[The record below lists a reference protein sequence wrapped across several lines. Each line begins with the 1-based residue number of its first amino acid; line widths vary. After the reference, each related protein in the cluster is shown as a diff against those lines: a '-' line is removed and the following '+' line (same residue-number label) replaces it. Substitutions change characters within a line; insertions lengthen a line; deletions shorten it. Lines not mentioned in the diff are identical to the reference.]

1 MKNSFGESLSV
12 TIFGESHGAGIG
24 CVVDGLAPGIEL
36 DERFIAFEMSKR
48 QANGPMATAR
58 READKVEFL
67 SGVYNGRTTG
77 TPLTILILNT
87 DVKSRDYD
95 KLRDIPRPGH
105 ADYTGLKKYFAFND
119 PRGGGHFSGRL
130 TAPLV
135 AAGAVCRTILAGRG
149 ILVGTHLSMC
159 AGIEDAP
166 LPQEEGELR
175 LALEAL
181 NEMPFA
187 VLDEGAGQEMQQAI
201 LNAKKEKDSV
211 GGVLETAVVGLRAG
225 LGEPFFASV
234 ESVLSQLF
242 FSIPAVKGV
251 EFGLG
256 FGYAYLRGSQAN
268 DPIILEDGHIRTE
281 TNLAGGL
288 AGGVT
293 NGMPLVVRA
302 VVRPTP
308 SIGLPQQTINF
319 KTGEPTILELE
330 GRHDPA
336 ILPRARAVAD
346 AVTAIGLVDLYSQR
360 FGTLW
365 QNAELQRG

>member
-1 MKNSFGESLSV
+1 MKNSFGDSLRI

-36 DERFIAFEMSKR
+36 DERFIAFEMDKR
-48 QANGPMATAR
+48 RANGPTATAR
-58 READKVEFL
+58 KEADKVEFL
-67 SGVYNGRTTG
+67 SGVHVGRTTG
-77 TPLTILILNT
+77 TPLTILILNA

-95 KLRDIPRPGH
+95 KIRDMPRPGH

-135 AAGAVCRTILAGRG
+135 AVGAICRSILERRG
-149 ILVGTHLSMC
+149 ITIGTHLSIC
-159 AGIEDAP
+159 GGIEDAQ
-166 LPQEEGELR
+166 LPQDEDELR
-175 LALEAL
+175 LSLEAL
-181 NEMPFA
+181 NEKQFA
-187 VLDEGAGQEMQQAI
+187 VLDETAGDEMQKAI
-201 LNAKKEKDSV
+201 LTAKKEKDSV

-225 LGEPFFASV
+225 LGEPFFSSV

-256 FGYAYLRGSQAN
+256 FGFAYLRGSEAN
-268 DPIILEDGHIRTE
+268 DPIVLEEGQLRTE
-281 TNLAGGL
+281 TNLSGGL
-288 AGGVT
+288 AGGIT

-308 SIGLPQQTINF
+308 SIGMPQQTVNL
-319 KTGEPTILELE
+319 KTGEPAVLELE
-330 GRHDPA
+330 GRHDPS

-346 AVTAIGLVDLYSQR
+346 AVTAIGLCDLCSQR

-365 QNAELQRG
+365 QNPDLQRA